1 MTFVRRHL
9 RRGVAAWLLCHALM
23 FTALVPRDCCAA
35 HAHGKASAAGTT
47 DEHAGHAAPAAEPCH
62 EVAATPAP
70 GAHCEM
76 SAADG
81 AACPMHQTGALP
93 VDCAMTGVCHAPD
106 AALSAVL
113 LQAAVAVPSFTFTP
127 QVVPGTRPRA
137 TDVSTTSLAVSP
149 DAPPPRL

>member
-1 MTFVRRHL
+1 
-9 RRGVAAWLLCHALM
+9 M

-35 HAHGKASAAGTT
+35 HAHGKATVAGA
-47 DEHAGHAAPAAEPCH
+47 DAGHAGHEAPAAEPCH
-62 EVAATPAP
+62 DAPTTPAP

-76 SAADG
+76 AAADG
-81 AACPMHQTGALP
+81 AACPMHRTGAMP

-113 LQAAVAVPSFTFTP
+113 LQSAVAVPSFTFTP
-127 QVVPGTRPRA
+127 HVVPGALPRA
-137 TDVSTTSLAVSP
+137 TDVTTTSLAVSP